1 MAGFM
6 FYKFLIKLETSC
18 TVILPQGSE
27 CSLLPYAM
35 ERAKKLC
42 KTNQCEC
49 YYNFRNCSKNVLRW
63 ELNGFKKRF
72 LVTKYERH
80 TLHAVWPEIG
90 RFFKV
95 LGNKISSKRSPK
107 LLATFGLFWKTLFFR
122 KNCIGYFLGNFWK
135 NWATFYS
142 NIWSHCTRLP
152 TLRHGLFIPSPFIAW
167 LSSSNGGH

>member
-1 MAGFM
+1 M
-6 FYKFLIKLETSC
+6 
-18 TVILPQGSE
+18 ILPQGSE

-122 KNCIGYFLGNFWK
+122 KNCIGYF
-135 NWATFYS
+135 WATFGK
-142 NIWSHCTRLP
+142 IGLLFTP
-152 TLRHGLFIPSPFIAW
+152 TSGHTGIGTKKSFAKIKILF
-167 LSSSNGGH
+167 LLLVGVREGELGR